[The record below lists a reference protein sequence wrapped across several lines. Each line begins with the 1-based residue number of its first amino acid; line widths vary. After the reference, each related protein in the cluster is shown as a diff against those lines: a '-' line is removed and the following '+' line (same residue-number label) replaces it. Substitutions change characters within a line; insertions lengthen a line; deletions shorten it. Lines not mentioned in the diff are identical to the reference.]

1 MARIRFGP
9 PVRGPLRLL
18 FVSLACLSPSS
29 LRIIYRNV
37 RNDHF
42 SPLIDP
48 SLLSASLSP
57 VFLHSSLLLLFTAVC
72 ARSTELTG
80 VRSMCWAYR
89 RRIGV
94 NDNGSLPPGLRL
106 TSPAG

>member
-1 MARIRFGP
+1 MASIRFGP

-37 RNDHF
+37 RNDNF

-57 VFLHSSLLLLFTAVC
+57 VFLHSSLLVLFTAIC

-94 NDNGSLPPGLRL
+94 NDK
-106 TSPAG
+106 